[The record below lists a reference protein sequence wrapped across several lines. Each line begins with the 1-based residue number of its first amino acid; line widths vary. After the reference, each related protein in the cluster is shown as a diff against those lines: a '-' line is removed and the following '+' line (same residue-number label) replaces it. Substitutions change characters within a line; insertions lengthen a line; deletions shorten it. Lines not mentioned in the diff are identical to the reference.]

1 MRPRTASMKVRT
13 RAAAICADHFVR
25 RADTG
30 IASASRSQ
38 LAKPRKMTSNEVPES
53 FMLFVRKKDMPVFA
67 GSISFAVAVSEI
79 AATGT
84 DVNGMPQVCELLP
97 SF

>member
-1 MRPRTASMKVRT
+1 
-13 RAAAICADHFVR
+13 
-25 RADTG
+25 
-30 IASASRSQ
+30 
-38 LAKPRKMTSNEVPES
+38 
-53 FMLFVRKKDMPVFA
+53 MPVFA